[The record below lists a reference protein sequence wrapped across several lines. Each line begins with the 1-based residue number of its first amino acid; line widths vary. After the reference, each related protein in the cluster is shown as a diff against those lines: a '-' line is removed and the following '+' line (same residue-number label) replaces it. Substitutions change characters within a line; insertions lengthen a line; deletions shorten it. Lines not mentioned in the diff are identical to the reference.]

1 MAKKPE
7 PFNPFNYIM
16 LTQFIIRQYKQIM
29 QLFMQLSQHI
39 LDRTRPK
46 TLSLLTLCLMLGTSS
61 MAQSFDVLVFSKT
74 EGFRHNSIEVG
85 VSAIQTL
92 GEQHDF
98 GVDATEDASVFTA
111 ENLQGYDVVM
121 FLNTT
126 GNVLNGAQQDAFEG
140 FIQQG
145 GGFVGVHA
153 ASDTEYEWPWFGQLV
168 GAYFDSH
175 PRIQQATVLVEDTT
189 HVSTKHLPVQWQRT
203 DEWYNY
209 SENPRGKVHVLASL
223 DESSYRG
230 GNMGED
236 HPIAWMHEFDGG
248 RAWYTGGGHTKESY
262 AEPAFLVHILGGIR
276 YAAGVGG
283 AP

>member
-1 MAKKPE
+1 M
-7 PFNPFNYIM
+7 M
-16 LTQFIIRQYKQIM
+16 LTNLKFIT
-29 QLFMQLSQHI
+29 LLVLCVLLSV
-39 LDRTRPK
+39 T
-46 TLSLLTLCLMLGTSS
+46 S

-74 EGFRHNSIEVG
+74 EGFRHNSIETG
-85 VSAIQTL
+85 VTAIQTL

-98 GVDATEDASVFTA
+98 GVEATEDASVFTA
-111 ENLQGYDVVM
+111 ENLQNYDVVI

-126 GNVLNGAQQDAFEG
+126 GDVLDGAQQDAFEG
-140 FIQQG
+140 FIKQG

-175 PRIQQATVLVEDTT
+175 PRIQKATVLVEDTT
-189 HVSTKHLPVQWQRT
+189 HSSTKHLPVRWQRT

-223 DESSYRG
+223 DESTYRG

-283 AP
+283 VAGDGGSHDGSGGVGEPGEDDGVAKVATL